1 MPKGVH
7 LKQLF
12 TGVAMA
18 ALVPLSTSAIAGPS
32 ESGMSA
38 GGAWAKDF
46 DPGKSFQSATSA
58 LGLKDTKTSGELG
71 GEVGLQ
77 VKQQQQRNFRCRD
90 GARLTAGGIRVN
102 IEECQQSDDGDLQR
116 LRVAVCD
123 ALTQGIRC
131 SDDRYTQTREVPL
144 GGEAAFSGGDLYGA
158 YRVEAECAG
167 ASCVMTMHQ
176 LHGDAWGG
184 NNMRQQGNDRVDQDP
199 NHPSNTIAD
208 VRDNPTFDQGS
219 QYAEDRSKCL
229 GGQINQLFSEG
240 DIPVSCDPE
249 DPRTI
254 DFLDIDGGGQCE
266 PDRITTETC
275 TVDIPTRL
283 VTCEP
288 ESKTCDVQRETAQFT
303 CERKLQV
310 QQVGSEACTPGQ
322 VVYQWR
328 PYSHL
333 YRRFVCQACHHP
345 FNCLVYQFN
354 QNGDGWRS
362 SFRFEYS
369 RVLGWHHP
377 ELMPGAPSG
386 YYIRQTCSNGRCTI
400 HYRRNP
406 SDSTKKYNYDEAAPI
421 FQDTVTENCDAFEQR
436 RPETN

>member
-1 MPKGVH
+1 MTKGIH
-7 LKQLF
+7 LKLLF

-18 ALVPLSTSAIAGPS
+18 ALVPLSTSAIAGPH
-32 ESGMSA
+32 ESGLSA

-46 DPGKSFQSATSA
+46 DPSKSFQSATSA
-58 LGLKDTKTSGELG
+58 LGLEDTKTSGELG

-102 IEECQQSDDGDLQR
+102 IEECQQTDDGGLQK

-131 SDDRYTQTREVPL
+131 SDDRYTQTRLVPT
-144 GGEAAFSGGDLYGA
+144 GGEAVFSGGDLYGV
-158 YRVEAECAG
+158 YRVEAECSE

-184 NNMRQQGNDRVDQDP
+184 NDMREQGNDRVDQDP

-208 VRDNPTFDQGS
+208 VRDDPNFDEGS
-219 QYAEDRSKCL
+219 QYAENRSRCL

-254 DFLDIDGGGQCE
+254 EFLDIEGGGQCE
-266 PDRITTETC
+266 PEEVTTESC

-288 ESKTCDVQRETAQFT
+288 QTRTCDVQRRSEEFT
-303 CERKLQV
+303 CARRLEVTGRQFPTC
-310 QQVGSEACTPGQ
+310 QVG
-322 VVYQWR
+322 
-328 PYSHL
+328 
-333 YRRFVCQACHHP
+333 
-345 FNCLVYQFN
+345 
-354 QNGDGWRS
+354 
-362 SFRFEYS
+362 
-369 RVLGWHHP
+369 
-377 ELMPGAPSG
+377 ELLA
-386 YYIRQTCSNGRCTI
+386 
-400 HYRRNP
+400 
-406 SDSTKKYNYDEAAPI
+406 
-421 FQDTVTENCDAFEQR
+421 TVTSWACSGCRDYLRFQFYCADNGYRLRYDTLFK
-436 RPETN
+436 N